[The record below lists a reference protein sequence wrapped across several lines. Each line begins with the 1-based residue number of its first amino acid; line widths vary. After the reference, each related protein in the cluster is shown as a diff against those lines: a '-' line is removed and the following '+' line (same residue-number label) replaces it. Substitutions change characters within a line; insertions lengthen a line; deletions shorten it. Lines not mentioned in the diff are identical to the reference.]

1 MRYISADL
9 SPPTENAS
17 VGLTEQREFRQTFP
31 IKPAHQPVS
40 LLPSRRMTPDYNLAP
55 NKREQR
61 LLLQL
66 VLLVLVLAAIWALSL
81 NLVDPDLWGH
91 VRYGQDLLATGQLP
105 QTATHTFTAT
115 DTPWINHEHLAELSF
130 ATGYRYLGTSGLLIA
145 KSLAGLGILLIMAW
159 TARRQGVHPLAAW
172 IAMLLVAAN
181 LHPFFL
187 LRPQL
192 FSFALCTLVLL
203 LISTAFR
210 DWQKNQT
217 LCWQPLA
224 ILPFVFAIWANTH
237 GAFAAGLCI
246 VSVYL
251 VGRTIEIFTQ
261 MPPSRS
267 WKATV
272 LKASLLIGITLACLT
287 ATLANPYGAN
297 LHHWLLQSLSQPRP
311 EITEWAAPSPQH
323 IVFWPWIALL
333 ATTWLSLL
341 FTRQRR
347 DWLQITILAL
357 VAWQSALHMRHIAF
371 LALLCGFWLPVHLQS
386 AVSRVRFNFT
396 LSHGFRRAALVA
408 MLFCTGGLSFAIDQ
422 QLKTFPV
429 SRNAYPLDAVQ
440 FMVDRGLQGKLVVSF
455 NWAQYAVAA
464 LAPEVQVGFDGRFR
478 TCYPQ
483 EVVDMHFDFLLGEF
497 GGQRSRSPNS
507 GPIDPARVLEHGLPD
522 LVLLDRRY
530 ANAANTMQQ
539 NPDWVLLFRDRV
551 AEIWGRSQR
560 YNDPHSEHFF
570 ATVLRVQDPRSR
582 FGTVPWPALPQ
593 HDDPKT
599 VSLAM
604 SVATSPTND

>member
-1 MRYISADL
+1 
-9 SPPTENAS
+9 
-17 VGLTEQREFRQTFP
+17 
-31 IKPAHQPVS
+31 
-40 LLPSRRMTPDYNLAP
+40 MTPDYHLAP
-55 NKREQR
+55 NKREER

-66 VLLVLVLAAIWALSL
+66 ALLVLVLAAVWALSL

-91 VRYGQDLLATGQLP
+91 VRYGQDLLSTGQLP
-105 QTATHTFTAT
+105 KTATHTFTAA
-115 DTPWINHEHLAELSF
+115 DNPWINHENLAELSF
-130 ATGYRYLGTSGLLIA
+130 ATGYRYLGTGGLLIA
-145 KSLAGLGILLIMAW
+145 KSLAGLGILLAMVW
-159 TARRQGVHPLAAW
+159 VARRQGVHPFAAW

-192 FSFALCTLVLL
+192 FSFALCTLVMLL
-203 LISTAFR
+203 LEIAFR
-210 DWQKNQT
+210 DWQKKQT
-217 LCWQPLA
+217 LRWRPLA
-224 ILPFVFAIWANTH
+224 LLPFVFALWANTH
-237 GAFAAGLCI
+237 GAFIAGLCI

-251 VGRTIEIFTQ
+251 LGRTAELYTQ
-261 MPPSRS
+261 KHLSRS
-267 WKATV
+267 RKATV
-272 LKASLLIGITLACLT
+272 LKATILIGTTLACLT
-287 ATLANPYGAN
+287 ATLANPYGAK

-311 EITEWAAPSPQH
+311 EITEWAAPSLQH

-333 ATTWLSLL
+333 ATAALSLL
-341 FTRQRR
+341 FTHQRR

-396 LSHGFRRAALVA
+396 FSPWFRRSA
-408 MLFCTGGLSFAIDQ
+408 MVVLLLCIGGLSFAINQ
-422 QLKTFPV
+422 QIKTFPV

-464 LAPEVQVGFDGRFR
+464 LAPDVQVGFDGRFR

-497 GGQRSRSPNS
+497 GGQRSRSLNS
-507 GPIDPARVLEHGLPD
+507 GPIDPDRVLEHGSPD

-530 ANAANTMQQ
+530 INAVNTMQQ
-539 NPDWVLLFRDRV
+539 NPNWVLLFRDRV

-570 ATVLRVQDPRSR
+570 ATALRVQDPRPR
-582 FGTVPWPALPQ
+582 NGTVPWPALPQ
-593 HDDPKT
+593 HGPPNT
-599 VSLAM
+599 ASLA
-604 SVATSPTND
+604 